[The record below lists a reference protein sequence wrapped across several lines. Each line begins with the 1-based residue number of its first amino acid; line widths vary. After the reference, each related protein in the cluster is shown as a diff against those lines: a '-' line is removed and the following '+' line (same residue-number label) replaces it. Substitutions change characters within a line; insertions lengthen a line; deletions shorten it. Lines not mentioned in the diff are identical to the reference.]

1 MIKVTVWNEF
11 VQENDESWPER
22 RDQMREVHPN
32 GIHETLKA
40 IFEEDE
46 ELQVRTVTMD
56 MPECGLTQ
64 DVLNDTDVL
73 VWWAHVAL
81 A

>member
-56 MPECGLTQ
+56 MP
-64 DVLNDTDVL
+64 
-73 VWWAHVAL
+73 
-81 A
+81 